1 MAMVNTRTLTSGLI
15 AVLAGFSF
23 HFSAPPGLAKAHAQ
37 AGIET
42 GFGSSAGARGAGIGA
57 SSSADGV
64 RPNMVKPLKLANELI
79 KERKYQEALVKLQN
93 LDDSTRARMSDKIPM
108 GRSSYEEYA
117 LQKTRAIAAV
127 GAGNLPLAAR
137 SFEAVIAT
145 GRLPAKDKL
154 NLIET
159 VVNLYYQDRN
169 YMNCLEWGQRYLA
182 EGGTSA
188 NVQMQV
194 AGSHYHSENFAAAK
208 SGLSEIIAG
217 NSATGQIPAEEL
229 LVMLAESCQK
239 LGDQGCHDDA
249 TQKLAAHYPK
259 DKQPPRPDN

>member
-1 MAMVNTRTLTSGLI
+1 MTNARALCTGLTAILF
-15 AVLAGFSF
+15 GFGF
-23 HFSAPPGLAKAHAQ
+23 HLSSPPGLAKAHAQ
-37 AGIET
+37 AGNET
-42 GFGSSAGARGAGIGA
+42 GFGSSAGARGVGIGA

-79 KERKYQEALVKLQN
+79 KEQKYQEALVKLQN

-154 NLIET
+154 KLIES

-169 YMNCLEWGQRYLA
+169 YVSALEWGQRYLA

-188 NVQMQV
+188 DVHAQM
-194 AGSHYHSENFAAAK
+194 ASSHYHTENFAAAK
-208 SGLSEIIAG
+208 NELSAKVASNEA
-217 NSATGQIPAEEL
+217 AGQIPPEEL
-229 LVMLAESCQK
+229 LLMLADSCRK
-239 LGDQGCHDDA
+239 LGDQACLDETA
-249 TQKLAAHYPK
+249 QKLAAHYPK
-259 DKQPPRPDN
+259 NK